1 MQVSSTKQTTKL
13 EPLKGSSLKFLAPA
27 RHTKTQNTNNMPQHA
42 TRTPS
47 NILESQVK
55 LDAAQEAQ
63 RKRYLAETLKNS
75 TAMGRE
81 IEVLRKSAG
90 LSRQQVSKVLNV
102 SYTNL
107 FFIERP
113 ASARVRITPQ
123 NQMRYLETV
132 AQLAQD
138 TKKAVSN
145 VTFVKRPGRPRKV
158 LAEA

>member
-1 MQVSSTKQTTKL
+1 MQVSSTKQITKL
-13 EPLKGSSLKFLAPA
+13 EHLKESSLKFLAFA
-27 RHTKTQNTNNMPQHA
+27 RHTKTQNNMPQHA

-63 RKRYLAETLKNS
+63 RKRYLVETLKNS
-75 TAMGRE
+75 TALGRE

-90 LSRQQVSKVLNV
+90 LSRRQVSKLLNV
-102 SYTNL
+102 TYTNL

-113 ASARVRITPQ
+113 ASARARITPQ

-132 AQLAQD
+132 TQLVQD
-138 TKKAVSN
+138 TKKAASN

-158 LAEA
+158 LTEA